1 MGSKKLRLGG
11 TSSSVWKSAPSSFSM
26 IPTTNHCTS
35 TCVFIVATDNTDC
48 LFAEF
53 TMQSRDE
60 ERSDNRILDLMTRE
74 KESINRILNQA
85 ELKTVIARLN
95 EIKKKI
101 ESIESKLSGS
111 D

>member
-1 MGSKKLRLGG
+1 M
-11 TSSSVWKSAPSSFSM
+11 
-26 IPTTNHCTS
+26 PTTNYCTS

-48 LFAEF
+48 PFPKL

-60 ERSDNRILDLMTRE
+60 DRSDNRILDLMIRE
-74 KESINRILNQA
+74 KESINRILSQA

-95 EIKKKI
+95 EIKTKI